1 VKPPVKQALAA
12 PVIETFSFT
21 QIFSGNYSLGSS
33 APNTVGNYNNQGP
46 ITASGG
52 YTATFNILANAAAGT
67 FSSAVSNQPFVATS
81 IINVSGPAGGP
92 LSGTMQVTATM
103 GGTSNL
109 FNFSGPVTLPSSSNI
124 TFNAPITGNFT
135 LGTPGTVPPPPSG
148 TTSGTWIQKK

>member
-1 VKPPVKQALAA
+1 MKQALAA

-21 QIFSGNYSLGSS
+21 QIFSGYYSLGSS

-52 YTATFNILANAAAGT
+52 YTATFNILANAATGT
-67 FSSAVSNQPFVATS
+67 FSSAVSNQPFVARS

-103 GGTSNL
+103 GGSQNV
-109 FNFSGPVTLPSSSNI
+109 FNFSNPIIVPVTVPSSSNI